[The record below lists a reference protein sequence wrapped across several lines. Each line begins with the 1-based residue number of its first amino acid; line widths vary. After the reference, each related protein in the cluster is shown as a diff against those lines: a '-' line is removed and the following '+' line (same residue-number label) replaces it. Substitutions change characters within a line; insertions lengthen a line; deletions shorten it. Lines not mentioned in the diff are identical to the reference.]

1 MGASGSIIEETILL
15 AESAIVH
22 FLTGGLDMKKL
33 FAMSLAIALLFSLA
47 AWGGGEAKLCS
58 ADVLAY
64 SAPADEAEAASQ
76 GKLEPVPFEEL
87 TVVDNEECVIKI
99 TGVDPD
105 NMWGYTLKVYVENK
119 SADKTYMFSVPS
131 AAVNGVESD
140 PFYAEEV
147 APGKKSNGELSFSD
161 DLAAYGIDTY
171 TDIEL
176 SFRVYDS
183 EDWFADAVAEE
194 TVHVYPYGEE
204 NAQQFVR
211 EAQAAD
217 MILVDNDDICVIVTG
232 CEEDEFWGYSV
243 NLYLVNKTEKELMF
257 SADDV
262 SVNGFMA
269 DPYWAATVTA
279 GKVAF
284 TSMSWFDST
293 FEENGITA
301 VEEIEMTFRVYDSED
316 WFSDDLYNEVIT
328 LKP

>member
-1 MGASGSIIEETILL
+1 
-15 AESAIVH
+15 
-22 FLTGGLDMKKL
+22 MKKL
-33 FAMSLAIALLFSLA
+33 FAMSLAIALLLSLA
-47 AWGGGEAKLCS
+47 AWGGGEANLRS

-99 TGVDPD
+99 TGIDPD
-105 NMWGYTLKVYVENK
+105 NMWGFTLNMYVENK
-119 SADKTYMFSVPS
+119 SKEKTYMFSVPGAS
-131 AAVNGVESD
+131 VNGVETE

-147 APGKKSNGELSFSD
+147 APGKKAIGELSFSD
-161 DLAAYGIDTY
+161 DLTAHGIDTY

-204 NAQQFVR
+204 NVQLFVR

-217 MILVDNDDICVIVTG
+217 TVLLDNDDVCVIVTG

-269 DPYWAATVTA
+269 DPYWATTVRA

-284 TSMSWFDST
+284 SSMSWFDST
-293 FEENGITA
+293 FEENGITT
-301 VEEIEMTFRVYDSED
+301 VEDIEMTFRIYDSED
-316 WFSDDLYNEVIT
+316 WFADDLFNEVIT